1 MSDSTNLKSWGLTIL
16 RVVVGLVFF
25 MHGQQKLFTFGL
37 HGVQGMMGSLGIPL
51 PGISAAILIAVEFIG
66 GILLIAGLLTR
77 YAAALNAIDMV
88 VAILFVHLKNGFFL
102 PMGFEFALT
111 MLAASVALALAGPGA
126 AAVDNVLGK
135 RA

>member
-1 MSDSTNLKSWGLTIL
+1 
-16 RVVVGLVFF
+16 
-25 MHGQQKLFTFGL
+25 
-37 HGVQGMMGSLGIPL
+37 
-51 PGISAAILIAVEFIG
+51 
-66 GILLIAGLLTR
+66 
-77 YAAALNAIDMV
+77 MV